1 MIDRRSLVI
10 QNRLRK
16 SFGLAFLTRAGK
28 SWFMIAKCH
37 FRILLVYLFIAWF
50 CRGLKYFCTIIVWW
64 WIHQIIQ
71 RQKNQID
78 TCLSVGKPKI
88 TSPLAKTLCRRKSSM
103 GNSWIIFES
112 IFCNTVFFPNHGKK
126 QSQITFYTCSGDQQL
141 IPENRFLQTNQ
152 SVSAPGFWKS
162 LMKGGLTPMDT
173 PLRANQSTT
182 DSL

>member
-50 CRGLKYFCTIIVWW
+50 CWGLKYSCTIIVSMMDSTNNPETE
-64 WIHQIIQ
+64 
-71 RQKNQID
+71 KNQIE

-88 TSPLAKTLCRRKSSM
+88 TSPPAKTLCRRKSSM
-103 GNSWIIFES
+103 GNIWIIFES

-152 SVSAPGFWKS
+152 SVSAPGF
-162 LMKGGLTPMDT
+162 
-173 PLRANQSTT
+173 
-182 DSL
+182 